1 MVFTIT
7 GKHVDL
13 PVAVREHA
21 LKKTSKLDRY
31 YSSINK
37 IEVIVDAGKAGGVIV
52 EIIAS
57 AKHSNVFVGSQSG
70 EDVYQCIDL
79 AVHKLEQQL
88 RKRKGKE
95 REDKRA
101 GGAQLT

>member
-1 MVFTIT
+1 LIFTIT

-31 YSSINK
+31 YSSVNK

-52 EIIAS
+52 EIIVRAE
-57 AKHSNVFVGSQSG
+57 HSKVFVGSQSG